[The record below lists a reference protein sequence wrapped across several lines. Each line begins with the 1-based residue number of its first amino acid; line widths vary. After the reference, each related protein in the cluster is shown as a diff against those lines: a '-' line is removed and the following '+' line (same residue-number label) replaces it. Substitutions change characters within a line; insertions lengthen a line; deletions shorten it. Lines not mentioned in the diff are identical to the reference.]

1 VPDAVVDI
9 RIGILMNSVNSAPS
23 GVGPPARREGW
34 FDKNWKWFV
43 PTLAGALLV
52 CIATFVFGLLS
63 LVGSMFRSSYPY
75 KVALERANASAEV
88 ADRIGKPLTVG
99 WLISG
104 SINYRG
110 QAADAAF
117 SIPITGP
124 KGKGT
129 IVVQAKKRANQWTF
143 QTLEVD
149 VVGDDRAIPLIEPG
163 PAEHPDSSDD
173 ST

>member
-1 VPDAVVDI
+1 
-9 RIGILMNSVNSAPS
+9 MNSVNSAPS
-23 GVGPPARREGW
+23 GVGPLARREGW

-99 WLISG
+99 WLVSG
-104 SINYRG
+104 SVNYRG
-110 QAADAAF
+110 QEGDAAF
-117 SIPITGP
+117 NIPIAGP

-129 IVVQAKKRANQWTF
+129 IVVQAKKHANQWTF

-149 VVGDDRAIPLIEPG
+149 VDGVDRAIPLIDPS
-163 PAEHPDSSDD
+163 PAKQADSSGN
-173 ST
+173 SS

>member
-1 VPDAVVDI
+1 
-9 RIGILMNSVNSAPS
+9 MNSVNTFATS
-23 GVGPPARREGW
+23 GVGPPARRESW
-34 FDKNWKWFV
+34 FDRNWKWFV

-52 CIATFVFGLLS
+52 CVAAFVFGMLS
-63 LVGSMFRSSYPY
+63 LLGSMFRSSYPY

-99 WLISG
+99 RFISG
-104 SINYRG
+104 SLNYRG
-110 QAADAAF
+110 QEADAAF
-117 SIPITGP
+117 SIPIAGP

-129 IVVQAKKRANQWTF
+129 IVVEAKKRANHWTF

-149 VVGDDRAIPLIEPG
+149 IDGEDRAIPLTEPG
-163 PAEHPDSSDD
+163 PAEHPDSNDN